1 MSVET
6 KHVKIVVGE
15 ARLSYTQNVFK
26 PRASESGGEPKYSV
40 VAIIPKTNTV
50 LVNKIKAGIKE
61 AAQKGI
67 DILGG
72 KIPVN
77 LKSPLRDGDNDPP
90 GGNPRPE
97 LMGMFYITSSTL
109 DQPLVVDRNR
119 QVIINP
125 TELYSGCYGFVS
137 MNLKAYSHKTGGKGI
152 GAYLNGVQKSR
163 DGEPLGFVKESAEE
177 MFEEL
182 EPASDSGSL
191 LD

>member
-26 PRASESGGEPKYSV
+26 PRASESGGQPKYSV

-50 LVNKIKAGIKE
+50 LLEKIKAGIKE

-77 LKSPLRDGDNDPP
+77 LKSPLRDGDNDPEFGTRMRGTGLFAELIGKRFALAVKRLGLDDHRSAP
-90 GGNPRPE
+90 LDTSRFRPPRADNAQGE
-97 LMGMFYITSSTL
+97 LF
-109 DQPLVVDRNR
+109 
-119 QVIINP
+119 
-125 TELYSGCYGFVS
+125 
-137 MNLKAYSHKTGGKGI
+137 
-152 GAYLNGVQKSR
+152 
-163 DGEPLGFVKESAEE
+163 
-177 MFEEL
+177 
-182 EPASDSGSL
+182 
-191 LD
+191 